1 MWASCYIEQI
11 QMNAGGHRH
20 QLVETSSLQHSLALA
35 NTKRNSL
42 YTPKLSLSL
51 LPLGLLL
58 LASAPLVWESF
69 CPVLHGYSGCGGDT
83 LLTAP
88 EEENN

>member
-11 QMNAGGHRH
+11 QMNAGGH
-20 QLVETSSLQHSLALA
+20 SLQHSLALA